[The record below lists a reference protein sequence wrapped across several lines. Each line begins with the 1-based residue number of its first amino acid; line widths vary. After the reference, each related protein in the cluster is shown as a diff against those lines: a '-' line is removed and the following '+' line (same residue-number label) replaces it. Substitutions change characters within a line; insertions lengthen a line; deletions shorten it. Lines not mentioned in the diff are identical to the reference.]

1 MNNLKAVMQKLIPG
15 SRLQKCLE
23 GIGLPSEAGIEPA
36 IDHYCPYCLKEKF
49 EFIHPDTESLRP
61 LACECE
67 RHFFML
73 KEYIHTC
80 TDDWALKQARE
91 TFEAMTKLRADNH
104 RALLERM
111 GENAKA

>member
-1 MNNLKAVMQKLIPG
+1 MNNLKAVMQKVIPG

-23 GIGLPSEAGIEPA
+23 GIGLPSEAGIEPT

-67 RHFFML
+67 RYFFML
-73 KEYIHTC
+73 KDYIHTC
-80 TDDWALKQARE
+80 IDDWALKQARE
-91 TFEAMTKLRADNH
+91 TFEAMTKLRSDNH
-104 RALLERM
+104 RALLERTKP
-111 GENAKA
+111 NA